1 MEAAAGID
9 DWVRGAPAQRD
20 DLISLLREAD
30 DALGLEALE
39 PPEYSLALLSQMDDQ
54 DLFVFRLYLAG
65 VLTGVDETGSYS
77 GEKTLTRAEAAAIL
91 GRIFEP
97 GLRVE
102 NTNLDYEA
110 IFGTE

>member
-9 DWVRGAPAQRD
+9 DWCRGEPAQRD
-20 DLISLLREAD
+20 DLVSLLREAD

-65 VLTGVDETGSYS
+65 LPKV
-77 GEKTLTRAEAAAIL
+77 KTVAFSIPDTFIAKGDGDIRL
-91 GRIFEP
+91 
-97 GLRVE
+97 V
-102 NTNLDYEA
+102 
-110 IFGTE
+110 